1 MPIPA
6 TALAFE
12 QPVDP
17 SDVQDF
23 AIILSQGPADAKPT
37 PFLLPGETVASFAMS
52 VGAEA
57 AAAGLQIRSDA
68 GYAPTYVA
76 NKITFWPVIAAGQQ
90 GSALFDGDGVRLAI
104 ELTVVTSNSPARTK
118 QRSIVVRVAHLFATA
133 A

>member
-57 AAAGLQIRSDA
+57 AAAGLLIRSDA

-76 NKITFWPVIAAGQQ
+76 NKITFWPVIAAAQQ
-90 GSALFDGDGVRLAI
+90 SSPLFDGDGVRLAI

-118 QRSIVVRVAHLFATA
+118 QRSIVVRVAHQFAA
-133 A
+133 AA